1 VSPTTSLER
10 ALITA
15 EVVAHP
21 EIREMELL
29 VALVDLVVE
38 ELEQLLHQDLL
49 QQMEQ
54 LTRVAEVVA
63 QQVRIQLDLLKHQ
76 EQVVPAL
83 SSSDLLAIPLRR

>member
-63 QQVRIQLDLLKHQ
+63 QQV
-76 EQVVPAL
+76 
-83 SSSDLLAIPLRR
+83 